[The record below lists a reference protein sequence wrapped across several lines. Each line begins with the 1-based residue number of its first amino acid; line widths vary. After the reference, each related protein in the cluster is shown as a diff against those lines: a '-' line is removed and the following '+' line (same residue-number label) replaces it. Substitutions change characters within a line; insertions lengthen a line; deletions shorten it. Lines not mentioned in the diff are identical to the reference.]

1 MKLEISHRKRNES
14 TWRLKNMLLKN
25 QWVNMEIQ
33 KEIKRYHKTYDNE
46 DPTPQNLW
54 DASKAVV
61 RGKFIAV
68 QAFLKKEEKSQI
80 KNFTTT

>member
-1 MKLEISHRKRNES
+1 
-14 TWRLKNMLLKN
+14 MLLKN

-33 KEIKRYHKTYDNE
+33 KEIKRYLKTYDNE